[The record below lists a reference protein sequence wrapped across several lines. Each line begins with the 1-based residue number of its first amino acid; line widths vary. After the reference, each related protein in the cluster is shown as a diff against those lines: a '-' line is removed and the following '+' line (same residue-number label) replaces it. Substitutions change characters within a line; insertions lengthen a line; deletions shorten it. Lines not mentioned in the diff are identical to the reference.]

1 MTAGDDLR
9 SRDLKGRRADEVAT
23 ELERLGV
30 SVEVRAVEV
39 PTPIAL
45 LFELTPSVSILEGD
59 FVELIETGNRVLA
72 VRRHRG
78 GLPTKEPEDETPR
91 AARRTTKAA
100 KATRA
105 TKRKDGPS

>member
-91 AARRTTKAA
+91 SARRTTKAA